1 MEEEDLTEGAILVLE
16 NVCQLQAFLL
26 MTELF
31 GYCSFEF
38 WSTHV
43 SLTLVFL
50 PDLLFW
56 LFYQA
61 LADPAVPVIMD
72 GAIDEVTLDEFKL
85 FYGLD
90 RELYIIL
97 VRDLCRNPS
106 ECLQIMGLW
115 LWLERGGICNVIS
128 KILSLTPYMIN
139 GLADEAL
146 TCLSLINNQFPL
158 SSEAADIPLTHSLV
172 KIDISLQYFL
182 ENRHTV
188 FHEVQSLV
196 SDVYIPALS
205 DIMEIARHGGF
216 GESSSQN
223 QVHTPIPASDL
234 SASQMPSTANQ
245 TTATPPSANQT
256 TAAPSSAS
264 QMTATPSA
272 ANQMT
277 VKPSS
282 ANLTRSLSSLVD
294 SLVRSL
300 SNLSIEGETR
310 PRGNENPKYART
322 MFATF
327 SKGYPV
333 TETEVRQF
341 FTRMFGNCIESFH
354 MQEVGPDEQPL
365 YARIV
370 FHRPSFIQVILNG
383 DTKAKF
389 TINGKHVWMRQ
400 FIPRNGRGLPCGCT
414 GVGPSTCPHH
424 H

>member
-1 MEEEDLTEGAILVLE
+1 
-16 NVCQLQAFLL
+16 
-26 MTELF
+26 
-31 GYCSFEF
+31 
-38 WSTHV
+38 
-43 SLTLVFL
+43 
-50 PDLLFW
+50 
-56 LFYQA
+56 
-61 LADPAVPVIMD
+61 MD
-72 GAIDEVTLDEFKL
+72 GAIDQVTLDEFKL

-146 TCLSLINNQFPL
+146 TCLSLINNQFPV

-172 KIDISLQYFL
+172 KTGISLQYFL
-182 ENRHTV
+182 ENRRTV

-216 GESSSQN
+216 GESSTQN
-223 QVHTPIPASDL
+223 EVNTPIAASVP
-234 SASQMPSTANQ
+234 SASQTRVLPSTANQ
-245 TTATPPSANQT
+245 TTATPSSANQT
-256 TAAPSSAS
+256 V
-264 QMTATPSA
+264 AT
-272 ANQMT
+272 
-277 VKPSS
+277 PSS
-282 ANLTRSLSSLVD
+282 ANQTSAIPSSANQTPVIPSSANQTRSLSSLVD

-310 PRGNENPKYART
+310 SRGNENPKYART

-333 TETEVRQF
+333 SETEVRQF

-354 MQEVGPDEQPL
+354 MQEVGPDEQAL

-400 FIPRNGRGLPCGCT
+400 FIPRNGRGLPCGCAS
-414 GVGPSTCPHH
+414 VGPSTCAHH

>member
-1 MEEEDLTEGAILVLE
+1 
-16 NVCQLQAFLL
+16 
-26 MTELF
+26 
-31 GYCSFEF
+31 
-38 WSTHV
+38 
-43 SLTLVFL
+43 
-50 PDLLFW
+50 
-56 LFYQA
+56 
-61 LADPAVPVIMD
+61 MD
-72 GAIDEVTLDEFKL
+72 AAIDEVTLDEFKL

-128 KILSLTPYMIN
+128 KILSLTPYIIN

-146 TCLSLINNQFPL
+146 TCLSLINNQFPV

-172 KIDISLQYFL
+172 KTEISLQYFL
-182 ENRHTV
+182 ENRRTV

-216 GESSSQN
+216 GESSTQN
-223 QVHTPIPASDL
+223 QVHTPIAASVP
-234 SASQMPSTANQ
+234 SASQTRAMPSTATNQMTAIPSSAKQ
-245 TTATPPSANQT
+245 TTATPSSANQM
-256 TAAPSSAS
+256 TATSSSANLMTATS
-264 QMTATPSA
+264 SSANQMTATPSS
-272 ANQMT
+272 ANQ
-277 VKPSS
+277 
-282 ANLTRSLSSLVD
+282 TRSLSSLVE

-354 MQEVGPDEQPL
+354 MQEVGPDEQAL

-400 FIPRNGRGLPCGCT
+400 FIPRNGRGLPCGCAS
-414 GVGPSTCPHH
+414 VGPSTCAHH